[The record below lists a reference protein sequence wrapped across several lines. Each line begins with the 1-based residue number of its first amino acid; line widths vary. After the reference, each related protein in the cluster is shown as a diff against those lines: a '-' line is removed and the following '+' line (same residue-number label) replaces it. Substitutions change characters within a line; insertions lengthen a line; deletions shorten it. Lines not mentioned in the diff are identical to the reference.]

1 MEGSLARLGVEAI
14 DLYQVHWPIPDDEIE
29 EGWSTFAELKQER
42 LVRHIGVSN
51 FDVAQL
57 RRAQAIAP
65 VETLQPPYSLVDREI
80 EAEILPFAEREGIG
94 VIAYSPMASG
104 LLSGKMTRER
114 IENLP
119 EDDWRKRSER
129 FREPQ
134 LSRNLEL
141 VERLDRVANRHGV
154 TAGTIAVAWTL
165 RHPAVDGAIVGFRR
179 PDQVDPLVPAAGLEL
194 SDEDVAEI
202 EHGQPV

>member
-1 MEGSLARLGVEAI
+1 VL
-14 DLYQVHWPIPDDEIE
+14 
-29 EGWSTFAELKQER
+29 
-42 LVRHIGVSN
+42 
-51 FDVAQL
+51 
-57 RRAQAIAP
+57 
-65 VETLQPPYSLVDREI
+65 
-80 EAEILPFAEREGIG
+80 
-94 VIAYSPMASG
+94 AYSPMASG

-141 VERLDRVANRHGV
+141 VERLERVANRHGV

-165 RHPAVDGAIVGFRR
+165 RQPAVDGAIVGFRR